1 MQRESGIDMK
11 NYILYIGIGLI
22 LLGLF
27 KPNITNYLP
36 VINPNNQNAS
46 CLDNYVIT
54 PPDDINILEKC
65 NLIID
70 ILQSSNANNKKY
82 DALKLSSLYADI
94 ATLIRLDGDD
104 LVVKDTQTIREVNSL
119 TGQMLK
125 LDIKGKYPNL
135 ASSAQDVIKAAIG
148 DDDVLLSTENRE
160 KAAQA
165 FDGLSWAFYEG
176 GK

>member
-1 MQRESGIDMK
+1 MK

-22 LLGLF
+22 LFGLF
-27 KPNITNYLP
+27 QPNISNYIP
-36 VINPNNQNAS
+36 VIRPDNQHAS

-54 PPDDINILEKC
+54 PPDDKDILEKC
-65 NLIID
+65 NLVVDAI
-70 ILQSSNANNKKY
+70 QSSNANNKRS
-82 DALKLSSLYADI
+82 DTLKLSSLYADI
-94 ATLIRLDGDD
+94 ASLIRIDGDD
-104 LVVKDTQTIREVNSL
+104 QVVKDTQTIREVNSL

-135 ASSAQDVIKAAIG
+135 ASAAQDVVKVAIG
-148 DDDVLLSTENRE
+148 DDDIILSAENRE

-176 GK
+176 GR